1 MEIKERIDVM
11 RAAATLLTS
20 LQDPFTWT
28 LGSLSIPGLDLVE
41 FSKKRGGGPCRQT
54 LRLKTRPNWTLDF
67 FFFFYAEK
75 VQIVGLTI
83 GKGGF
88 SEEQY
93 IEAERQG

>member
-41 FSKKRGGGPCRQT
+41 FSKKKGGGTMSPNSEVKNKTNKTHLDTGHFFFT
-54 LRLKTRPNWTLDF
+54 LRKYKSW
-67 FFFFYAEK
+67 
-75 VQIVGLTI
+75 G
-83 GKGGF
+83 
-88 SEEQY
+88 
-93 IEAERQG
+93 

>member
-28 LGSLSIPGLDLVE
+28 LGSLSIPGLYLVE
-41 FSKKRGGGPCRQT
+41 FSKKKGGGTMSPNSEIKN
-54 LRLKTRPNWTLDF
+54 KTQLDTGL
-67 FFFFYAEK
+67 FFFYAEK